1 LLRHFVWFAIE
12 GFVANLEARGAE
24 ALAPALWLPCL
35 VAVAISAIAA
45 LNGAVLLGDPDT
57 QWHIETGRLMA
68 AHLRVPDRDLFS
80 HSLPGAPWHA
90 HEWLAELLF
99 WWAYHVAGWSGAVA
113 LAAGAAGLAFGL
125 HASAL
130 QRHLSPRHV
139 VLLCVLAFGVA
150 SQHLL
155 ARPHVLAWPLLALW
169 AHALVSSV
177 ERGAAPHYGWAAIP
191 ALWAN
196 LHGGYVFGLALALFF
211 AAEAIWG
218 SEPAARRSKALSWA
232 GFLLTAILASFLTPH
247 HPAAGIAFAV
257 GFLNG
262 GGFVAALTE
271 WRPSDFSRASGLELA
286 LLAIVALGL
295 AGQFKLPFFRLVLL
309 LGLLHLALAHHRHGE
324 LLGLVA
330 PLAMAPALGQWL
342 KRIQPGQDLRLDGSG
357 VPVGA
362 VAPITLA
369 AAVIAASLVRPAPPP
384 AVAPAAALRAA
395 EAAGVTGRPVLNAFD
410 FGGFLIAQH
419 VPVFID
425 GRADLYGADFI
436 SQYLEATRVARPGAL
451 EQLLE
456 RYAIGWTMLKPGT
469 PAIAVLDGLPG
480 WRRVYAD
487 GTAVVHLR
495 KGQQGLFGGAS
506 FQ

>member
-1 LLRHFVWFAIE
+1 M
-12 GFVANLEARGAE
+12 
-24 ALAPALWLPCL
+24 
-35 VAVAISAIAA
+35 VAVAVSAIAA

-57 QWHIETGRLMA
+57 QWHIETGRWMA
-68 AHLRVPDRDLFS
+68 AHLRVPDRDVFS

-90 HEWLAELLF
+90 HEWLSELLF
-99 WWAYHVAGWSGAVA
+99 WWAYGLAGWSGAVA
-113 LAAGAAGLAFGL
+113 LAAAAAGLAFGL
-125 HASAL
+125 LASAL
-130 QRHLSPRHV
+130 QRHLDPRHV

-169 AHALVSSV
+169 VHVLVSSV
-177 ERGAAPHYGWAAIP
+177 ERGVAPHYGWTAVP

-196 LHGGYVFGLALALFF
+196 LHGGHVFGLALAFFF
-211 AAEAIWG
+211 AAEAIWR
-218 SEPAARRSKALSWA
+218 SEPAARRSSAIGWA
-232 GFLLTAILASFLTPH
+232 GFLFAAMLASFLTPH
-247 HPAAGIAFAV
+247 HPAAGLAFAL

-262 GGFVAALTE
+262 NGFVAALTE
-271 WRPSDFSRASGLELA
+271 WQPSDFSRISGLELA
-286 LLAIVALGL
+286 LLSLVALGFVT
-295 AGQFKLPFFRLVLL
+295 QFKLPFFRLLLL

-342 KRIQPGQDLRLDGSG
+342 KGIQPAQGPRLDGSG
-357 VPVGA
+357 VTVGA
-362 VAPITLA
+362 MAPITLA
-369 AAVIAASLVRPAPPP
+369 AAAIAASLVSPAPPP

-395 EAAGVTGRPVLNAFD
+395 EEAGATGRPVLNAFD

-436 SQYLEATRVARPGAL
+436 SQYLEATGVARPGAL

-469 PAIAVLDGLPG
+469 PAIAVLDRLPG
-480 WRRVYAD
+480 WQRVHAD
-487 GTAVVHLR
+487 ATAVIHLR
-495 KGQQGLFGGAS
+495 KS
-506 FQ
+506 R